1 MLDYTTNPEKVIERS
16 LLLTRNMYP
25 DLPYERRS
33 TEDRIRDVWKRKHF
47 GCFEKAWATILAKN
61 LSRSCTHQLVRHR
74 LFSFSQVSMR
84 RVEPNNLDSI
94 VPPSI
99 AENERAKELFDYSFD
114 RCRTTYELIREL
126 GIPQEDAR
134 FIIPMGI
141 ETQIEVTGNFRNW
154 LHLLNMRTNPAAQ
167 WEIRD
172 LAWECHKLLQSIA
185 PNVFSDEYKEVWA
198 YV

>member
-1 MLDYTTNPEKVIERS
+1 
-16 LLLTRNMYP
+16 
-25 DLPYERRS
+25 
-33 TEDRIRDVWKRKHF
+33 
-47 GCFEKAWATILAKN
+47 
-61 LSRSCTHQLVRHR
+61 
-74 LFSFSQVSMR
+74 MR